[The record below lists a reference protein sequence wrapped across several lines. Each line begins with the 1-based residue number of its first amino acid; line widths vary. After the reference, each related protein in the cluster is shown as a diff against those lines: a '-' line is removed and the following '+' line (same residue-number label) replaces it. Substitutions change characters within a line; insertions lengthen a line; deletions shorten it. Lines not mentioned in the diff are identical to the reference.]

1 MITRLNSLEDFKEL
15 KVGDN
20 VILVTTKGKELIG
33 TIEKEL
39 ENRGYID
46 VNEIIVNIDD
56 EYDLTVN
63 VDKYLMGLGKLKDFL
78 LDDGK
83 KTVENKKSILEK
95 AIEKLQDSKYT
106 AHICE
111 EENLYAIHFADG
123 EPLASDLKEE
133 DMIYL
138 CYRLVIQANTS
149 FKGKL
154 SNIMNDQVPKLR
166 EELNSLVE
174 LTNPLSDNESIIAN
188 ILERERIKGQLDTY
202 KYLYEEFVKE
212 KNMK

>member
-20 VILVTTKGKELIG
+20 VILVTTKGKEFVG

-46 VNEIIVNIDD
+46 VNEITVNIDD

-63 VDKYLMGLGKLKDFL
+63 VDKYLMDLGKLKDFL

-133 DMIYL
+133 
-138 CYRLVIQANTS
+138 
-149 FKGKL
+149 
-154 SNIMNDQVPKLR
+154 
-166 EELNSLVE
+166 
-174 LTNPLSDNESIIAN
+174 
-188 ILERERIKGQLDTY
+188 
-202 KYLYEEFVKE
+202 
-212 KNMK
+212 

>member
-20 VILVTTKGKELIG
+20 VILVTTKGKEFVG

-46 VNEIIVNIDD
+46 VNEITVNIDD

-95 AIEKLQDSKYT
+95 AIEKLQDSKYK

-123 EPLASDLKEE
+123 EPLASDLKED

-154 SNIMNDQVPKLR
+154 SNIMNDQVPKLK
-166 EELNSLVE
+166 EELNSLDE
-174 LTNPLSDNESIIAN
+174 LSNSLSDRNAILYN
-188 ILERERIKGQLDTY
+188 ILEKERIQGQLDTY
-202 KYLYEEFVKE
+202 RYLYEEFVKE